1 MNSSMLKV
9 TSKDKLPCLVI
20 RDTIA
25 GELFPQGAI
34 TKDIIMYENPQEELD
49 IINPP
54 EITYNG
60 STKPNTKVEM
70 LSETGEVLAT
80 ATSNSEGRYSF
91 KPSKPL
97 IPNVTRIRYRYTYS
111 DGTPQ
116 KTTPLEIGYKKDYS
130 KISVVTGLLDV
141 DITYTLKKSRY
152 VAGDKIS
159 ITLTNDPTIKKE
171 YILTAEDIT
180 AGKATVSFPVYKATK
195 NLIYSKIEHLTDN
208 SMESLNTVLDLS
220 TSKIKPKVYVQFK
233 QGNQKLSDIW
243 AGKRHF
249 TLALKYKGEV
259 LYFTYNVSHE
269 AKNIESHITNRA
281 PITYMQK
288 LSDPSIPLKSGGI
301 GFLLSDKCNALTLTD
316 VLYDH
321 YNDLAIG
328 RVTGNT
334 NYHTLDFIKLSMEKT
349 LGNIVFR
356 VKDTQTITLLNGTV
370 KPFVG
375 FTIDLPG
382 FTGTVKDA
390 ENILKEL
397 EIEWTTSVNRQLY
410 QEWYPLYINEAC
422 DNMLMHRAN
431 PLYAQNVTA
440 EQFENLCSSR
450 KIAEFRSYTYKK
462 PYCPPYTSNNKQTDT
477 MQLYPVLYDPM
488 SQHPTTSFV
497 IGWDNNAMN
506 DSLFLSDT
514 YLEDRNITTIYDK
527 NGVLFLPYKCQSYN
541 GVLDVKKCPLL
552 TKGDTTRTNLMFIG
566 SALAKDKEYK
576 GTDALEPYGIVAGK
590 SADRLHSYIMYH
602 STLDKYLAG
611 GIEAFDTHKDF
622 YVETDM
628 TIHQEVDG
636 VIPADKYNSLKVY
649 FKDYLD
655 VFTNKFKT
663 RDEDQDVHKFYFRFA
678 TTRSRIYEIFNGTA
692 QIYNS
697 DIENTWKSSLSGYQR
712 NSLQWFTDV
721 TFTKENSVDKYP
733 YTLKDMS
740 NASPVLNSSR
750 SKHNSLL
757 FLTSMSRYLTAAS
770 ENFWRG
776 LRYPFPSKIVFT
788 LSFKVEQKNKD
799 GFNPEISNNVYDF
812 IGKNITLKPKDDL
825 YCALE
830 FNKDKEGLVPTQK
843 DRRKLWSRV
852 DMYIS
857 KDPVGKVTIVM
868 PRTKDDYGFTQGGQS
883 IPLEIPYRVVLSVTD
898 APVAFYEGNN
908 KTHYGDAS
916 AELVPEDTWMI
927 SYEQYRYIYPKEVY
941 TDAATKPTNRSD
953 WVTPTGPA
961 TISINSPTT
970 PGRIPYVQV
979 GLMFEFPYENLDRP
993 VAYSDPQG
1001 MTTNYANYEE
1011 LYNKAKEYIFNNIY
1025 IALSQFKLQID

>member
-80 ATSNSEGRYSF
+80 TTSDSEGKYSF

-97 IPNVTRIRYRYTYS
+97 IPNVTKIKYRYTYS

-116 KTTPLEIGYKKDYS
+116 KTTPLEIGYEKDYS

-141 DITYTLKKSRY
+141 DITYTLKKNRY

-159 ITLTNDPTIKKE
+159 ITLINDPTIKKE
-171 YILTAEDIT
+171 YILTAEDST
-180 AGKATVSFPVYKATK
+180 AGKVTVSFPVYKATK
-195 NLIYSKIEHLTDN
+195 NFIYSKIEHLTDN
-208 SMESLNTVLDLS
+208 SIESLNTVLDLS

-259 LYFTYNVSHE
+259 LYFTYNLSHE
-269 AKNIESHITNRA
+269 AKNIESYITNRA
-281 PITYMQK
+281 PITYIQK

-301 GFLLSDKCNALTLTD
+301 GFLLSNKCNALTLTD

-321 YNDLAIG
+321 YSDLAIG
-328 RVTGNT
+328 RVTGNS

-375 FTIDLPG
+375 FTVDLPG
-382 FTGTVKDA
+382 FTGTAKDA

-422 DNMLMHRAN
+422 DNLLMHRAN
-431 PLYAQNVTA
+431 PLYTQNVTT

-450 KIAEFRSYTYKK
+450 KVAEFRSYTYRK
-462 PYCPPYTSNNKQTDT
+462 PFCPPYTSNNRQTDT

-488 SQHPTTSFV
+488 FQHPTTSFI

-514 YLEDRNITTIYDK
+514 YLEDKNITTIYDK
-527 NGVLFLPYKCQSYN
+527 NGVLFLPYKCQSYK
-541 GVLDVKKCPLL
+541 GVLNVKKCSLI
-552 TKGDTTRTNLMFIG
+552 TEGDTTNTNLIFLG

-576 GTDALEPYGIVAGK
+576 GIDALEPYGIIAGK

-655 VFTNKFKT
+655 VFTNKFKN
-663 RDEDQDVHKFYFRFA
+663 RAEDQDMHKFYFRFA

-692 QIYNS
+692 QMYNS

-712 NSLQWFTDV
+712 NPLQWFTDV
-721 TFTKENSVDKYP
+721 TFTKENSADKYP

-740 NASPVLNSSR
+740 NASPVLDSSR
-750 SKHNSLL
+750 SDHNSLL
-757 FLTSMSRYLTAAS
+757 FLTNMSRYLTPAS
-770 ENFWRG
+770 EYYWRR
-776 LRYPFPSKIVFT
+776 LKYPPNNTVFT
-788 LSFKVEQKNKD
+788 LAFKVEKKSKD
-799 GFNPEISNNVYDF
+799 GINPPLSGMEYPFTTVDHTFDLKDALYYKIKFNRS
-812 IGKNITLKPKDDL
+812 
-825 YCALE
+825 
-830 FNKDKEGLVPTQK
+830 KEGRVPSENN
-843 DRRKLWSRV
+843 RNKLWDWV
-852 DMYIS
+852 DVYLA
-857 KDPVGKVTIVM
+857 KDSAVGGVKITM
-868 PRTKDDYGFTQGGQS
+868 PRVKDDYGFKQGGQG
-883 IPLEIPYRVVLSVTD
+883 IYLEIPCKIVLSVAN
-898 APVAFYEGNN
+898 APVGIYNESKKIPYN
-908 KTHYGDAS
+908 S
-916 AELVPEDTWMI
+916 SQELVLEDDWMRQ
-927 SYEQYRYIYPKEVY
+927 YKNYRYIYPKEVY
-941 TDAATKPTNRSD
+941 ASVTTLPEKYLNWVVTTDTSSIFINTPTN
-953 WVTPTGPA
+953 
-961 TISINSPTT
+961 
-970 PGRIPYVQV
+970 PGRIPYIQV
-979 GLMFEFPYENLDRP
+979 GLMFEFPYENLDKP

-1001 MTTNYANYEE
+1001 MTANYANYRE
-1011 LYNKAKEYIFNNIY
+1011 LYDKAKEYIFNNIY
-1025 IALSQFKLQID
+1025 IALSQFKLQIN

>member
-1 MNSSMLKV
+1 MLKV
-9 TSKDKLPCLVI
+9 TSKEKLPCLVI

-80 ATSNSEGRYSF
+80 ATSNSEGKYSF

-97 IPNVTRIRYRYTYS
+97 IPNVTRVRYRYTYS

-116 KTTPLEIGYKKDYS
+116 KTTPLEIGYEKDYS
-130 KISVVTGLLDV
+130 KTSVVTGLLDV
-141 DITYTLKKSRY
+141 DITYTLKKSKY
-152 VAGDKIS
+152 VAGDKIT
-159 ITLTNDPTIKKE
+159 ITLGNDPTIKKE
-171 YILTAEDIT
+171 YTLTAEDIT
-180 AGKATVSFPVYKATK
+180 NGKAIVSFPVYKGVNNFIQTK
-195 NLIYSKIEHLTDN
+195 LEHLADHTVEN
-208 SMESLNTVLDLS
+208 LNTAVNLM
-220 TSKIKPKVYVQFK
+220 TSRIKPKIYVQFR
-233 QGNQKLSDIW
+233 QGNQRLSEIW
-243 AGKRHF
+243 AGRRQF

-269 AKNIESHITNRA
+269 ARNIVSYITNRT
-281 PITYMQK
+281 PITYIQK
-288 LSDPSIPLKSGGI
+288 LADPSVSLRAGGI
-301 GFLLSDKCNALTLTD
+301 GFLPSDKCNDITLTD
-316 VLYDH
+316 PSDGRYRLS
-321 YNDLAIG
+321 IG
-328 RVTGNT
+328 RVTHNT
-334 NYHTLDFIKLSMEKT
+334 LYQTPEFIRIDMERT
-349 LGNIVFR
+349 LGGITFR
-356 VKDTQTITLLNGTV
+356 VKETQTITLLNGTV

-382 FTGTVKDA
+382 FTGTAKDA
-390 ENILKEL
+390 ENTLKEL

-450 KIAEFRSYTYKK
+450 KVAEFRSYTYKK
-462 PYCPPYTSNNKQTDT
+462 PFCPPYTSNNRQTDT

-488 SQHPTTSFV
+488 SQHPTTSFI

-514 YLEDRNITTIYDK
+514 YLEDKNISTIYDK
-527 NGVLFLPYKCQSYN
+527 NGVLFLPYKCQSYK
-541 GVLDVKKCPLL
+541 GVLNVKKCPLI
-552 TKGDTTRTNLMFIG
+552 TEGDTTNTNLMFIG

-576 GTDALEPYGIVAGK
+576 GTDALEPYSIVAGK
-590 SADRLHSYIMYH
+590 SADKLHSYIMYH

-611 GIEAFDTHKDF
+611 GIEAFDTYKDF

-628 TIHQEVDG
+628 TIHQEVNG

-655 VFTNKFKT
+655 VFTNKFKN
-663 RDEDQDVHKFYFRFA
+663 RAEDQDVHKFYFRFA
-678 TTRSRIYEIFNGTA
+678 TTRSRIYETFNGTA
-692 QIYNS
+692 QMYNS
-697 DIENTWKSSLSGYQR
+697 DIENTWKSFLSGYQG
-712 NSLQWFTDV
+712 NPLQWFTDV
-721 TFTKENSVDKYP
+721 TFTKENSADKYP

-740 NASPVLNSSR
+740 NASPVLDPSK

-757 FLTSMSRYLTAAS
+757 FLTNMSRYLTAAS
-770 ENFWRG
+770 EYFWRG
-776 LRYPFPSKIVFT
+776 IRYPSPSKSVFT

-799 GFNPEISNNVYDF
+799 GFNPEISHNVYDF
-812 IGKNITLKPKDDL
+812 IGKDITLKPKDDL
-825 YCALE
+825 YCTLE
-830 FNKDKEGLVPTQK
+830 FNKDKRGLVPTQT

-857 KDPVGKVTIVM
+857 KDPVGKITISM

-908 KTHYGDAS
+908 KTHYGGAQ

-953 WVTPTGPA
+953 WITPTGPA
-961 TISINSPTT
+961 TISINSPTN
-970 PGRIPYVQV
+970 PGRIPYIQV
-979 GLMFEFPYENLDRP
+979 GLMFEFPYENLKNP
-993 VAYSDPQG
+993 VAYSDPSG
-1001 MTTNYANYEE
+1001 MTTSYANYEE

-1025 IALSQFKLQID
+1025 IALSQFKFQIK